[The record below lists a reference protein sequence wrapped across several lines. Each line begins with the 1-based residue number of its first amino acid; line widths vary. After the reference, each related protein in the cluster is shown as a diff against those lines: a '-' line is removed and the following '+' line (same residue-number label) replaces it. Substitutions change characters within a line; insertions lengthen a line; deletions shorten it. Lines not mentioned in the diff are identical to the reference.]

1 MKDKIIEGLRK
12 LNVENDNH
20 WTADGLPKIEA
31 LKFTVGPS
39 VTREDVNSVAPGFTR
54 SNPVIEEAEHEE
66 KHDTS
71 SMQETEQTEVVADTD
86 NAQYESLSK
95 VEADKETVNGKSIV
109 TTRIAFDIKVS
120 DAVKAMLQDIPVIDF
135 DNVSVE
141 ELKQHEKDLSEQ
153 VNADNQMLSAMNEL
167 VEARAKLYAK
177 VNTEIERRKPK
188 TELAHTLASFRDQMA
203 QVPHVVNQPRMVVR
217 NGIRTR

>member
-39 VTREDVNSVAPGFTR
+39 ITREDVNSVAPGFTR
-54 SNPVIEEAEHEE
+54 SNPVIEDVEHEE
-66 KHDTS
+66 KPDTS
-71 SMQETEQTEVVADTD
+71 SMQETEQTEIVADTD

-109 TTRIAFDIKVS
+109 TARVALEVNVS
-120 DAVKAMLQDIPVIDF
+120 DAVKAMLKDIPDIDF
-135 DNVSVE
+135 DTVSVE
-141 ELKQHEKDLSEQ
+141 ELKEFEKVLSEQ

-203 QVPHVVNQPRMVVR
+203 QVAHVVNQPRMVVR

>member
-54 SNPVIEEAEHEE
+54 SNPVIEDVEHEE
-66 KHDTS
+66 KYDTS
-71 SMQETEQTEVVADTD
+71 SMQETEQTEIVADTD

-109 TTRIAFDIKVS
+109 TTRLALEVSMS
-120 DAVKAMLQDIPVIDF
+120 DAVKAMLKDIPDIDF
-135 DNVSVE
+135 DTVSVE
-141 ELKQHEKDLSEQ
+141 ELKEYEKVLSEQ
-153 VNADNQMLSAMNEL
+153 VNADNQMLSAMHEL
-167 VEARAKLYAK
+167 VESRAKLYAK

-203 QVPHVVNQPRMVVR
+203 QVQHVVNQPRMVVR

>member
-54 SNPVIEEAEHEE
+54 SNPVIEDVEHEE
-66 KHDTS
+66 KQDTS

-86 NAQYESLSK
+86 NAQYESLST

-109 TTRIAFDIKVS
+109 TTRIALDINVN
-120 DAVKAMLQDIPVIDF
+120 DAVKAMLEDIPVIDF
-135 DNVSVE
+135 ETVSVE
-141 ELKQHEKDLSEQ
+141 ELKEYEKALLEQ

-188 TELAHTLASFRDQMA
+188 TELAHTLASFRDQMS
-203 QVPHVVNQPRMVVR
+203 QVAHVVNQPRMVVR

>member
-1 MKDKIIEGLRK
+1 
-12 LNVENDNH
+12 ENDNH

-31 LKFTVGPS
+31 LKFTVGQS
-39 VTREDVNSVAPGFTR
+39 VTREDVNSVAPGLTR
-54 SNPVIEEAEHEE
+54 SNPVNEDVEHEE

-71 SMQETEQTEVVADTD
+71 SLQETEQTEIVADTD

-109 TTRIAFDIKVS
+109 TTRVAFDIKVS

-141 ELKQHEKDLSEQ
+141 ELKQH
-153 VNADNQMLSAMNEL
+153 
-167 VEARAKLYAK
+167 
-177 VNTEIERRKPK
+177 
-188 TELAHTLASFRDQMA
+188 
-203 QVPHVVNQPRMVVR
+203 
-217 NGIRTR
+217 

>member
-54 SNPVIEEAEHEE
+54 SNPVIEDVEHEE

-71 SMQETEQTEVVADTD
+71 SLQETEQTEVVADTD

-95 VEADKETVNGKSIV
+95 AEADKETVNGKSIV
-109 TTRIAFDIKVS
+109 TTRIALEVNMS
-120 DAVKAMLQDIPVIDF
+120 DAVKAMLKDIPDIDF
-135 DNVSVE
+135 DTVSVE
-141 ELKQHEKDLSEQ
+141 ELKEYEKFFQNKSMQTTKCYLQ
-153 VNADNQMLSAMNEL
+153 CTNLLNL
-167 VEARAKLYAK
+167 VLNCTQKSTLKL
-177 VNTEIERRKPK
+177 N
-188 TELAHTLASFRDQMA
+188 
-203 QVPHVVNQPRMVVR
+203 VVSLRPSWL
-217 NGIRTR
+217 TR

>member
-54 SNPVIEEAEHEE
+54 SNPVIEDVEHEE

-71 SMQETEQTEVVADTD
+71 SFQETEQTEIVADTD

-95 VEADKETVNGKSIV
+95 AEADKETVNGKSIV
-109 TTRIAFDIKVS
+109 TTRLALEVNVS
-120 DAVKAMLQDIPVIDF
+120 DAVKAMLKDIPDIDF
-135 DNVSVE
+135 DTVSVE
-141 ELKQHEKDLSEQ
+141 ELKEYEKVLSEQ

-167 VEARAKLYAK
+167 VESRAKLYAK

-203 QVPHVVNQPRMVVR
+203 QVAHVVNQPRMVVR